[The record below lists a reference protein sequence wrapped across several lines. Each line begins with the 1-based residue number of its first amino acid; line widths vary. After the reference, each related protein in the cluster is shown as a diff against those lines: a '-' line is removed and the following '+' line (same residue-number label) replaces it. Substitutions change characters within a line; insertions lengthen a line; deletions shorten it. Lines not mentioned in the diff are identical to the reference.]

1 MCVFFHP
8 LIHGGMYYM
17 MCNMLTTKVL
27 IISMT
32 MSLSMM
38 LSIECWHKKYKIL
51 YKLLLLQLSISSDV
65 CSGNLKFGM
74 SSKGRSLFI
83 RFRSLMR
90 STWKNRQEK
99 NNNKS
104 VRQKFFMAICQ
115 GHSHINTQWL
125 INIQLKF
132 GNYKQ
137 WMKMRLY

>member
-1 MCVFFHP
+1 MFSP
-8 LIHGGMYYM
+8 SPIHGGVYYR

-38 LSIECWHKKYKIL
+38 LSIECWHKKYKKI

-90 STWKNRQEK
+90 STWKNRE
-99 NNNKS
+99 
-104 VRQKFFMAICQ
+104 R
-115 GHSHINTQWL
+115 
-125 INIQLKF
+125 
-132 GNYKQ
+132 
-137 WMKMRLY
+137 MRKITIKV